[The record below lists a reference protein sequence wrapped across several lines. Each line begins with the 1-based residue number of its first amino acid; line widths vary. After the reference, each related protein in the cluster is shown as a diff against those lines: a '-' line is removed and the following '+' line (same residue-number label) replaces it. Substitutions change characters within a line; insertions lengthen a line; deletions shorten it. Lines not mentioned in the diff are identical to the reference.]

1 MDETVDKLISEKDFI
16 PGTKMRII
24 SRGSLWEE
32 CDSAIIWCGKCSSH
46 EGVEMQAENVYTLGS
61 INRELS
67 ERAYLEI
74 KKHIPKIIKEYIP
87 VTEKK
92 ESGAQRVP

>member
-1 MDETVDKLISEKDFI
+1 
-16 PGTKMRII
+16 
-24 SRGSLWEE
+24 
-32 CDSAIIWCGKCSSH
+32 
-46 EGVEMQAENVYTLGS
+46 MQAENVYTLGS

-92 ESGAQRVP
+92 ESGAQRESHDFKVYAGKSPVICQDPRTKNI

>member
-1 MDETVDKLISEKDFI
+1 
-16 PGTKMRII
+16 
-24 SRGSLWEE
+24 
-32 CDSAIIWCGKCSSH
+32 
-46 EGVEMQAENVYTLGS
+46 MQAENVYTLGS

-87 VTEKK
+87 VIEKK
-92 ESGAQRVP
+92 KRAGSPMILRCMRANH